1 MSARRSLRQF
11 LGRYSL
17 IFIILNVGGL
27 AVSAALLWTWGDA
40 SREALR
46 LTEMIATLKEMRGTV
61 YRQVKEAFDARFLAD
76 AGAEKQYR
84 EFAGRIEQ
92 LQLALERLSGSGEE
106 QNAAAAVR
114 RAYDGIAGRTVA
126 VFGTAAE
133 SPESLDTELEQSDFG
148 SFEAA
153 LADFENQLAARHDQQ
168 YRRARTLL
176 TLLPLVL
183 AVPLVTSV
191 VTLFWSRRYLA
202 RNIVEPLHQLES
214 QIRAL
219 PNAPAPPPAMLEA
232 ATEIEHLAQTFARM
246 AVELRDSRQALV
258 RAEKDSALAALVPV
272 LAHNIR
278 NPLASIRAAAQVSDS
293 PALDGDTREA
303 LRGIVRTADR
313 IEGWTRTMLSY
324 LAPMQLHMASCDLRS
339 LCDAGLELLASRLAD
354 AELTVERSGWG
365 EPCPLQ
371 ADAVLVEQALHGLLN
386 NAIEASPRGAV
397 IHLALHRSNSATRLT
412 IEDAGPGIPFAP
424 TSGVQMPGPTTKRFG
439 TGLGI
444 PFAIRVF
451 ELHHAAVAYERVQP
465 RGTRVSITFCNDG
478 EAGHSD
484 RG

>member
-17 IFIILNVGGL
+17 IFIVLNVGGL

-61 YRQVKEAFDARFLAD
+61 YRQVKEAFDARFLGD

-92 LQLALERLSGSGEE
+92 LQLALERLAGSGEE

-114 RAYDGIAGRTVA
+114 RAYDGIARRMVA
-126 VFGTAAE
+126 VFGAADE
-133 SPESLDTELEQSDFG
+133 SPESLDTELEQRDFR

-153 LADFENQLAARHDQQ
+153 LGEFETRLAARHDEEH
-168 YRRARTLL
+168 RRTRTLL

-191 VTLFWSRRYLA
+191 ATLFWSRRYLA
-202 RNIVEPLHQLES
+202 RNIVEPLRQLEA

-219 PNAPAPPPAMLEA
+219 PNAPPLPRATVEA
-232 ATEIEHLAQTFARM
+232 ATEIEHLSETFARM
-246 AVELRDSRQALV
+246 AAELQNSRQALV
-258 RAEKDSALAALVPV
+258 RAEKDAALAALVPV

-293 PALDGDTREA
+293 PTLDGDTREA
-303 LRGIVRTADR
+303 LQGIVRTVDR
-313 IEGWTRTMLSY
+313 IEAWTRTMLSY
-324 LAPMQLHMASCDLRS
+324 LAPMQLRRVPCDLRH
-339 LCDAGLELLASRLAD
+339 LCDTALELLASRVVEANV
-354 AELTVERSGWG
+354 TVERCGW
-365 EPCPLQ
+365 EQPCPLQ
-371 ADAVLVEQALHGLLN
+371 ADAMLVEQALHGLLN
-386 NAIEASPRGAV
+386 NAVEASPRGAA
-397 IHLALHRSNSATRLT
+397 IHLALQRNNSAVRLV
-412 IEDAGPGIPFAP
+412 IEDAGPGIPFVP
-424 TSGVQMPGPTTKRFG
+424 TSGAQMPGPTTKRFG

-444 PFAIRVF
+444 PFAMRVL
-451 ELHHAAVAYERVQP
+451 ELHHAAVAYEHVEP
-465 RGTRVSITFCNDG
+465 RGTRVSLTFNDDG
-478 EAGHSD
+478 EGRHSD

>member
-1 MSARRSLRQF
+1 MSARPSLRQF

-17 IFIILNVGGL
+17 IFVVLNVGGL

-61 YRQVKEAFDARFLAD
+61 YRQVKEAFDARFLGD

-92 LQLALERLSGSGEE
+92 LQLALERLAGSGE
-106 QNAAAAVR
+106 QQAAAAAVR
-114 RAYDGIAGRTVA
+114 SAYDGIAGRTLA
-126 VFGTAAE
+126 VFGTAE
-133 SPESLDTELEQSDFG
+133 DTPESLDTELEQRDFRT
-148 SFEAA
+148 FEAA
-153 LADFENQLAARHDQQ
+153 LEQFENHLAVRHDEE
-168 YRRARTLL
+168 YRRTRMLL

-191 VTLFWSRRYLA
+191 ATLFWSRRYLA
-202 RNIVEPLHQLES
+202 RNIVEPLRQLES

-219 PNAPAPPPAMLEA
+219 PNAPAPPPAMVEA
-232 ATEIEHLAQTFARM
+232 ATEIDHLAQTFAGM
-246 AVELRDSRQALV
+246 AAELQDSRQALV
-258 RAEKDSALAALVPV
+258 RAEKDAALAALVPV

-303 LRGIVRTADR
+303 LQGIVRTVDR

-324 LAPMQLHMASCDLRS
+324 LAPMQLRVASCDLRA
-339 LCDAGLELLASRLAD
+339 LCDAALELLTNRLAEAD
-354 AELTVERSGWG
+354 IAIERSGWAQ
-365 EPCPLQ
+365 PCPVQ
-371 ADAVLVEQALHGLLN
+371 ADAVLVEQALHGLLH
-386 NAIEASPRGAV
+386 NAVDASPRGATV
-397 IHLALHRSNSATRLT
+397 RLALRHDASATRLV

-424 TSGVQMPGPTTKRFG
+424 TSLGSMPGPTTKRFG

-444 PFAIRVF
+444 PFAMRVF
-451 ELHHAAVAYERVQP
+451 ELHHAAVTYEHIEP
-465 RGTRVSITFCNDG
+465 RGTRVSITFNDDG
-478 EAGHSD
+478 EGRHSD

>member
-17 IFIILNVGGL
+17 IFVILNVGGL
-27 AVSAALLWTWGDA
+27 AVSAALLWTWGEA

-92 LQLALERLSGSGEE
+92 LQLALERLSASGEE
-106 QNAAAAVR
+106 QNAAAVR

-126 VFGTAAE
+126 VFGTADE
-133 SPESLDTELEQSDFG
+133 SPESLDTELEQRDFRA
-148 SFEAA
+148 FEAA
-153 LADFENQLAARHDQQ
+153 LGEFENHLAARHDQEQ
-168 YRRARTLL
+168 RRARTLL

-202 RNIVEPLHQLES
+202 RNIVEPLHLLEA

-219 PNAPAPPPAMLEA
+219 PNAPARSPAMVEA
-232 ATEIEHLAQTFARM
+232 ATEIEHLAQTFTRM
-246 AVELRDSRQALV
+246 AAELRDSRQALV
-258 RAEKDSALAALVPV
+258 RAEKDAALAALVPV

-293 PALDGDTREA
+293 PTLDADTREA
-303 LRGIVRTADR
+303 LKGIVRTVDR

-324 LAPMQLHMASCDLRS
+324 LAPMQLHTTPCDLRS
-339 LCDAGLELLASRLAD
+339 LCDAALELLAGRLAEAD
-354 AELTVERSGWG
+354 ITVERSGW
-365 EPCPLQ
+365 EHPCPLQ

-386 NAIEASPRGAV
+386 NAVEASPRGAA
-397 IHLALHRSNSATRLT
+397 IHLALHRNNSTTRLT

-424 TSGVQMPGPTTKRFG
+424 TSGAQMPGPTTKRFG

-465 RGTRVSITFCNDG
+465 RGTRVSITFCDDG